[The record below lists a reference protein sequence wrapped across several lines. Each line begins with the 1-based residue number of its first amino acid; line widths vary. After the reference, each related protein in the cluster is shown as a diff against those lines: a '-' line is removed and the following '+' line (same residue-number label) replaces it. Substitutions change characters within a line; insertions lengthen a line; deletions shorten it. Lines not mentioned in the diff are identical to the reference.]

1 MLTLYKPEREDLRFR
16 QALLAD
22 EVTMAYNRAWG
33 GTIPFPK
40 EDWEDW
46 HRRWVRDCADG
57 RFYRYL
63 QDENGAFIG
72 EIAYHFDGESGNCLA
87 NVIVHAQHRG
97 KGYGGEALE
106 LLCAA
111 AKENGIAV
119 LWDDIADDNPA
130 VRLFLNHGF
139 TEEYRAD
146 GKIYLKRTL

>member
-1 MLTLYKPEREDLRFR
+1 MLTLYKPEREDLWFR

-33 GTIPFPK
+33 GTIPFPEK
-40 EDWEDW
+40 DWEDW
-46 HRRWVRDCADG
+46 HRCWVRDCAGG

-63 QDENGAFIG
+63 KDENGAFIG

-146 GKIYLKRTL
+146 ERIYLKRTL